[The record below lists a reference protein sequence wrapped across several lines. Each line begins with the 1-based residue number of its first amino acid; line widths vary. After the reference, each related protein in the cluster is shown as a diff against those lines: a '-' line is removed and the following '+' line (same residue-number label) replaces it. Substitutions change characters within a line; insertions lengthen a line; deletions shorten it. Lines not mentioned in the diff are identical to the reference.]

1 MPNVH
6 SYCCFTSGES
16 SASVVVQL
24 FWKMAGFPPDLEM
37 SRTLVAVLA
46 AFVLLCICLA
56 AQFESVDLLPL
67 FAQGLVHAAQVV
79 AHHA

>member
-1 MPNVH
+1 MSTQLLLLH
-6 SYCCFTSGES
+6 KWR
-16 SASVVVQL
+16 VQSHFL
-24 FWKMAGFPPDLEM
+24 VFQLLRRMAGFPPDLEM

-46 AFVLLCICLA
+46 ALVLLCICLA
-56 AQFESVDLLPL
+56 AQFEGVDLLPL